1 MTKRRGSI
9 MSAIFDLLYREY
21 CRARLA
27 EMRKQLLLRDES
39 LELPEAIGD
48 AGYRAAE
55 ASSRSEEPQ
64 READRV
70 MG

>member
-1 MTKRRGSI
+1 
-9 MSAIFDLLYREY
+9 
-21 CRARLA
+21 
-27 EMRKQLLLRDES
+27 LLRDES